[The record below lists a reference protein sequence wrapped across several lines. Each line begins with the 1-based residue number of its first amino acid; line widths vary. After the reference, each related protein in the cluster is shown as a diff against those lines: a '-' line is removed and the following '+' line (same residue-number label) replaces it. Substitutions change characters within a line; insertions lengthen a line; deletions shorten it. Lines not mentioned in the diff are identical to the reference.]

1 MRLGTK
7 WLSVLIPVTAVSFF
21 SCTSELKVGEG
32 DLDLTITVGGD
43 SLMIPVGSTKAMG
56 ISDFIDLDTVD
67 FIHAD
72 GQGNYYMEMTE
83 AFEEEVSVSD
93 FANSMTVEGIDRE
106 FDSQDFTVYAGS
118 SGSEEGRINVQFEEF
133 NEECAYRFSFEDAK
147 EDGLV
152 SISSVDFE
160 NTYLLPRVHLEA
172 DKSIPASMMLSLEV
186 IVPEKYV
193 FEDSPA
199 VNGTTVTFE
208 GAVTSSG
215 DVDFQ
220 PVTMESIELDLGKDE
235 PFEFEDVFVVSN
247 LSISVAQSEM
257 EEFDGAV
264 LTVSP
269 GVAFGGDD
277 GMLHP
282 SSFYGKVYIKLDEIV
297 EQILLDEIPEYLKG
311 EEVMLDFISPYATV
325 SLMTN
330 SGVPIIIE
338 ADIVPVFES
347 GDSQTDTIGLSLS
360 APVSDDEN
368 VTETANYWLASEN
381 PSELPSGYQ
390 WVEADVR
397 NLLSR
402 IPDRLDISVRPF
414 SDTCSV
420 EEHYIDCD
428 AVYDFSGEM
437 MFVLPFEFGD
447 DLYVPVRDTLA
458 NMPKELGTALSTAD
472 IMLNGTVISSFPV
485 SLQLSGDFLNGNY
498 EPLGIKIPEQTI
510 GAGGTDGEPVSSQL
524 SIKVPQSPRAEE
536 IAYLVFQFELL
547 NGTGA
552 SISESSTIQITDIS
566 AGIPGGLTLDLNQE

>member
-83 AFEEEVSVSD
+83 AFEDEVSVSD

-220 PVTMESIELDLGKDE
+220 PVTMESIELDLGEDE

-282 SSFYGKVYIKLDEIV
+282 SSFYGKVDIKLDEIV
-297 EQILLDEIPEYLKG
+297 EQILLDDIPQYLKG
-311 EEVMLDFISPYATV
+311 EDVYLDFTSPYATV
-325 SLMTN
+325 SLKTN
-330 SGVPIIIE
+330 SGVPIVME
-338 ADIVPVFES
+338 ADLAPVFNSGEGQSVSVTLES
-347 GDSQTDTIGLSLS
+347 
-360 APVSDDEN
+360 PVSYDEN
-368 VTETANYWLASEN
+368 TEETVNYWLASES
-381 PSELPSGYQ
+381 PADLPSDYQ
-390 WVEADVR
+390 WVSADIKG
-397 NLLSR
+397 LLSR
-402 IPDRLDISVRPF
+402 IPDRLDISVRPY
-414 SDTCSV
+414 SNVDS
-420 EEHYIDCD
+420 EEDHFIDCN
-428 AVYDFSGEM
+428 ASYNFSGEM
-437 MFVLPFEFGD
+437 GFVLPFSFGD
-447 DLYVPVRDTLA
+447 GLYVPVRDTLD
-458 NMPKELGTALSTAD
+458 NMPEEIGTALTNAD
-472 IMLNGTVISSFPV
+472 IMLNGTVHSSFPV
-485 SLQLSGDFLNGNY
+485 ALKLSGYFLNSSY
-498 EPLGIKIPEQTI
+498 QALDIEIPEQEI
-510 GAGGTDGEPVSSQL
+510 SAGGSDGTQTTSQL
-524 SIKVPQSPRAEE
+524 NITVPKSPKAEE
-536 IAYLVFQFELL
+536 IAYLVFQFEIQ
-547 NGTGA
+547 NGTGVQ
-552 SISESSTIQITDIS
+552 ISENSTVQITDIS

>member
-83 AFEEEVSVSD
+83 AFEDEVSVSD
-93 FANSMTVEGIDRE
+93 FANSMTVEGVDRE

-208 GAVTSSG
+208 GSVTSSG

-220 PVTMESIELDLGKDE
+220 PVTMESIELDLGEGE

-282 SSFYGKVYIKLDEIV
+282 SSFYGKVDIELDEIV
-297 EQILLDEIPEYLKG
+297 EQILLDDIPQYLKG
-311 EEVMLDFISPYATV
+311 EDVYLDFTSPYATV
-325 SLMTN
+325 SLKTN
-330 SGVPIIIE
+330 SGVPIVME
-338 ADIVPVFES
+338 ADLAPVFNSGEGQSVSVTLES
-347 GDSQTDTIGLSLS
+347 
-360 APVSDDEN
+360 PVSYDEN
-368 VTETANYWLASEN
+368 TEETVNYWLASES
-381 PSELPSGYQ
+381 PADLPSDYQ
-390 WVEADVR
+390 WVSADIKG
-397 NLLSR
+397 LLSR
-402 IPDRLDISVRPF
+402 IPDRLDISVRPY
-414 SDTCSV
+414 SNVDS
-420 EEHYIDCD
+420 EEDHFIDCN
-428 AVYDFSGEM
+428 ASYNFSGEM
-437 MFVLPFEFGD
+437 GFVLPFSFGD
-447 DLYVPVRDTLA
+447 GLYVPVRDTLD
-458 NMPKELGTALSTAD
+458 NMPEEIGTALTNAD
-472 IMLNGTVISSFPV
+472 IMLNGTVHSSFPV
-485 SLQLSGDFLNGNY
+485 ALKLSGYFLNSSY
-498 EPLGIKIPEQTI
+498 QALDIEIPEQEI
-510 GAGGTDGEPVSSQL
+510 SAGGSDGTQTTSQL
-524 SIKVPQSPRAEE
+524 NITVPKSPKAEE
-536 IAYLVFQFELL
+536 IAYLVFQFEIQ
-547 NGTGA
+547 NGTGVQ
-552 SISESSTIQITDIS
+552 ISENSTVQITDIS

>member
-1 MRLGTK
+1 MRLNELKLLPAT
-7 WLSVLIPVTAVSFF
+7 VSFAAAAVCIG
-21 SCTSELKVGEG
+21 CTSELKVGEG
-32 DLDLTITVGGD
+32 DLDMTITVGGD

-56 ISDFIDLDTVD
+56 IGDFIDLDTVD
-67 FIHAD
+67 FIEVD
-72 GQGNYYMEMTE
+72 GQGNYFLKMTDT
-83 AFEEEVSVSD
+83 FEEEVSVSD
-93 FANSMTVEGIDRE
+93 FAESMTVEGIDRS
-106 FDSQDFTVYAGS
+106 FDEREFTVYPGATGVS
-118 SGSEEGRINVQFEEF
+118 AEFDFAEEF
-133 NEECAYRFSFEDAK
+133 TYLFSFQDAK
-147 EDGLV
+147 EDGLL
-152 SISSVDFE
+152 SISRVNLKD
-160 NTYLLPRVHLEA
+160 TYLLPRVHLEA
-172 DKSIPASMMLSLEV
+172 DKIIPESMVLSLDV
-186 IVPEKYV
+186 IVPEKYK
-193 FEDSPA
+193 FEDVPA
-199 VNGTTVTFE
+199 VNGTTITFE
-208 GAVTSSG
+208 GKVSESG

-220 PVTMESIELDLGKDE
+220 PVMMEAIELNLGKED
-235 PFEFEDVFVVSN
+235 PFEFQDEFTVNN
-247 LSISVAQSEM
+247 LAISVDQAEM
-257 EEFDGAV
+257 TEFEGAV
-264 LTVSP
+264 LNVSS
-269 GVAFGGDD
+269 GVTFGGDD

-282 SSFYGKVYIKLDEIV
+282 SSFYGKVDIKLDEIV

-347 GDSQTDTIGLSLS
+347 GDSQTDPIGLSLS
-360 APVSDDEN
+360 APVSDEEN

-437 MFVLPFEFGD
+437 TFVLPFEFGD

-485 SLQLSGDFLNGNY
+485 SLRLSGYFLDGNY
-498 EPLGIKIPEQTI
+498 EPLDIEIPKQTI
-510 GAGGTDGEPVSSQL
+510 GAGGAAGEPVSSQL
-524 SIKVPQSPRAEE
+524 SINVPQSPRAGE

-547 NGTGA
+547 EGTGA
-552 SISESSTIQITDIS
+552 PISESSTIQITDIS
-566 AGIPGGLTLDLNQE
+566 AGIPGGLTLDLNE

>member
-1 MRLGTK
+1 MRLNELKLLPAT
-7 WLSVLIPVTAVSFF
+7 VSFAAAAVCIG
-21 SCTSELKVGEG
+21 CTSELKVGEG
-32 DLDLTITVGGD
+32 DLDMTITVGGD

-56 ISDFIDLDTVD
+56 IGDFIDLDTVD
-67 FIHAD
+67 FIEVD
-72 GQGNYYMEMTE
+72 GQGNYFLKMTDT
-83 AFEEEVSVSD
+83 FEEEVSVSD
-93 FANSMTVEGIDRE
+93 FAESMTVEGIDRS
-106 FDSQDFTVYAGS
+106 FDEREFTVYPGATGVS
-118 SGSEEGRINVQFEEF
+118 AEFDFAEEF
-133 NEECAYRFSFEDAK
+133 TYLFSFQDAK
-147 EDGLV
+147 EDGLL
-152 SISSVDFE
+152 SISRVNLKD
-160 NTYLLPRVHLEA
+160 TYLLPRVHLEA
-172 DKSIPASMMLSLEV
+172 DKIIPESMVLSLDV
-186 IVPEKYV
+186 IVPEKYK
-193 FEDSPA
+193 FEDVPA
-199 VNGTTVTFE
+199 VNGTTITFE
-208 GAVTSSG
+208 GKVSESG

-220 PVTMESIELDLGKDE
+220 PVMMEAIELNLGKED
-235 PFEFEDVFVVSN
+235 PFEFQDEFTVNN
-247 LSISVAQSEM
+247 LAISVDQAEM
-257 EEFDGAV
+257 TEFEGAV
-264 LTVSP
+264 LNVSS
-269 GVAFGGDD
+269 GVTFGGDD

-282 SSFYGKVYIKLDEIV
+282 SSFYGKVDIKLDEIV

-347 GDSQTDTIGLSLS
+347 GDSQTDPIGLSLS

-458 NMPKELGTALSTAD
+458 NMPKELGTTLSTAD

-485 SLQLSGDFLNGNY
+485 SLRLSGYFLDGNY
-498 EPLGIKIPEQTI
+498 EPLDIEIPKQTI
-510 GAGGTDGEPVSSQL
+510 GAGGAAGEPVSSQL
-524 SIKVPQSPRAEE
+524 SINVPQSPRAGE

-547 NGTGA
+547 EGTGA
-552 SISESSTIQITDIS
+552 PISESSTIQITDIS
-566 AGIPGGLTLDLNQE
+566 AGIPGGLTLDLNE

>member
-1 MRLGTK
+1 MKLLPAT
-7 WLSVLIPVTAVSFF
+7 VSFAAAAVCIG
-21 SCTSELKVGEG
+21 CTSELKVGEG
-32 DLDLTITVGGD
+32 DLDMTITVGGD
-43 SLMIPVGSTKAMG
+43 SLMIPIGSTKAMG
-56 ISDFIDLDTVD
+56 IGDFIDLDTVD
-67 FIHAD
+67 FIEVD
-72 GQGNYYMEMTE
+72 GQGNYFLKMTDT
-83 AFEEEVSVSD
+83 FEEEVSVSD
-93 FANSMTVEGIDRE
+93 FAESMTVEGIDRS
-106 FDSQDFTVYAGS
+106 FDEREFTVYPGATGVS
-118 SGSEEGRINVQFEEF
+118 AEFDFAEEF
-133 NEECAYRFSFEDAK
+133 TYLFSFQDAK
-147 EDGLV
+147 EDGLL
-152 SISSVDFE
+152 SISLVNLKD
-160 NTYLLPRVHLEA
+160 TYLLPRVHLEA
-172 DKSIPASMMLSLEV
+172 DKIIPESMVLSLDV
-186 IVPEKYV
+186 IVPEKYK
-193 FEDSPA
+193 FEDVPA
-199 VNGTTVTFE
+199 VNGTTITFE
-208 GAVTSSG
+208 GKVSESG

-220 PVTMESIELDLGKDE
+220 PVMMEAIELNLGKED
-235 PFEFEDVFVVSN
+235 PFEFQDEFTVNN
-247 LSISVAQSEM
+247 LAISVDQAEM
-257 EEFDGAV
+257 TEFEGAV
-264 LTVSP
+264 LNVSS
-269 GVAFGGDD
+269 GVTFGGDD

-282 SSFYGKVYIKLDEIV
+282 SSFYGKVDIKLDEIV

-347 GDSQTDTIGLSLS
+347 GDSQTDPIGLSLS

-485 SLQLSGDFLNGNY
+485 SLRLSGYFLDGNY
-498 EPLGIKIPEQTI
+498 EPLDIEIPKQTI
-510 GAGGTDGEPVSSQL
+510 GAGGAAGEPVSSQL
-524 SIKVPQSPRAEE
+524 SINVPQSPRAGE

-547 NGTGA
+547 EGTGA
-552 SISESSTIQITDIS
+552 PISESSTIQITDIS
-566 AGIPGGLTLDLNQE
+566 AGIPGGLTLDLNE

>member
-83 AFEEEVSVSD
+83 AFEDEVSVSD

-208 GAVTSSG
+208 GSVTSSG

-220 PVTMESIELDLGKDE
+220 PVTMESIELDLGEDE

-282 SSFYGKVYIKLDEIV
+282 SSFYGKVDIKLAEIV
-297 EQILLDEIPEYLKG
+297 EQILLDDIPQYLKD
-311 EEVMLDFISPYATV
+311 EDVYLDFTSPYATV
-325 SLMTN
+325 SLKTN
-330 SGVPIIIE
+330 SGVPIVME
-338 ADIVPVFES
+338 ADLAPVFNSGEGQSVSVTLES
-347 GDSQTDTIGLSLS
+347 
-360 APVSDDEN
+360 PVSYDEN
-368 VTETANYWLASEN
+368 TEETVNYWLASES
-381 PSELPSGYQ
+381 PADLPSDYQ
-390 WVEADVR
+390 WVSADIKG
-397 NLLSR
+397 LLSR
-402 IPDRLDISVRPF
+402 IPDRLDISVRPY
-414 SDTCSV
+414 SNVDS
-420 EEHYIDCD
+420 EEDHFIDCN
-428 AVYDFSGEM
+428 ASYNFSGEM
-437 MFVLPFEFGD
+437 GFVLPFSFGD
-447 DLYVPVRDTLA
+447 GLYVPVRDTLD
-458 NMPKELGTALSTAD
+458 NMPEEIGTALTNAD
-472 IMLNGTVISSFPV
+472 IMLNGTVHSSFPV
-485 SLQLSGDFLNGNY
+485 ALKLSGYFLNSSY
-498 EPLGIKIPEQTI
+498 QALDIEIPEQEI
-510 GAGGTDGEPVSSQL
+510 SAGGSDGTQTTSQL
-524 SIKVPQSPRAEE
+524 NITVPKSPKAEE
-536 IAYLVFQFELL
+536 IAYLVFQFEIQ
-547 NGTGA
+547 NGTGVQ
-552 SISESSTIQITDIS
+552 ISENSTVQITDIS

>member
-1 MRLGTK
+1 MKLLPAT
-7 WLSVLIPVTAVSFF
+7 VSFAAAAVCIG
-21 SCTSELKVGEG
+21 CTSELKVGEG
-32 DLDLTITVGGD
+32 DLDMTITVGGD

-56 ISDFIDLDTVD
+56 IGDFIDLDTVD
-67 FIHAD
+67 FIEVD
-72 GQGNYYMEMTE
+72 GQGNYFLKMTDT
-83 AFEEEVSVSD
+83 FEEEVSVSD
-93 FANSMTVEGIDRE
+93 FAESMTVEGIDRS
-106 FDSQDFTVYAGS
+106 FDEREFTVYPGATGVS
-118 SGSEEGRINVQFEEF
+118 AEFDFAEEF
-133 NEECAYRFSFEDAK
+133 TYLFSFQDAK
-147 EDGLV
+147 EDGLL
-152 SISSVDFE
+152 SISRVNLKD
-160 NTYLLPRVHLEA
+160 TYLLPRVHLEA
-172 DKSIPASMMLSLEV
+172 DKIIPESMVLSLDV
-186 IVPEKYV
+186 IVPEKYK
-193 FEDSPA
+193 FEDVPA
-199 VNGTTVTFE
+199 VNGTTITFE
-208 GAVTSSG
+208 GKVSESG

-220 PVTMESIELDLGKDE
+220 PVMMEAIELNLGKED
-235 PFEFEDVFVVSN
+235 PFEFQDEFTVNN
-247 LSISVAQSEM
+247 LAISVDQAEM
-257 EEFDGAV
+257 TEFEGAV
-264 LTVSP
+264 LNVSS
-269 GVAFGGDD
+269 GVTFGGDE

-282 SSFYGKVYIKLDEIV
+282 SSFYGKVDIKLDEIV

-347 GDSQTDTIGLSLS
+347 GDSQTDPIGLSLS

-485 SLQLSGDFLNGNY
+485 SLRLSGYFLDGNY
-498 EPLGIKIPEQTI
+498 EPLDIEIPKQTI
-510 GAGGTDGEPVSSQL
+510 GAGGAAGEPVSSQL
-524 SIKVPQSPRAEE
+524 SINVPQSPRAGE

-547 NGTGA
+547 EGTGA
-552 SISESSTIQITDIS
+552 PISESSTIQITDIS
-566 AGIPGGLTLDLNQE
+566 AGIPGGLTLDLNE

>member
-43 SLMIPVGSTKAMG
+43 SLVIPVGSTKAMG

-83 AFEEEVSVSD
+83 AFEDEVSVSD

-282 SSFYGKVYIKLDEIV
+282 SSFYGKVDITLDEIV
-297 EQILLDEIPEYLKG
+297 EQILLDDIPQYLKG
-311 EEVMLDFISPYATV
+311 EDVYLDFTSPYATV
-325 SLMTN
+325 SLKTN
-330 SGVPIIIE
+330 SGVPIVME
-338 ADIVPVFES
+338 ADLAPVFNSGEGQSVSVTLES
-347 GDSQTDTIGLSLS
+347 
-360 APVSDDEN
+360 PVSYDEN
-368 VTETANYWLASEN
+368 TEETVNYWLASES
-381 PSELPSGYQ
+381 PADLPSDYQ
-390 WVEADVR
+390 WVSADIKG
-397 NLLSR
+397 LLSR
-402 IPDRLDISVRPF
+402 IPDRLDISVRPY
-414 SDTCSV
+414 SNVDS
-420 EEHYIDCD
+420 EEDHFIDCN
-428 AVYDFSGEM
+428 AGYNFSGEM
-437 MFVLPFEFGD
+437 GFVLPFSFGD
-447 DLYVPVRDTLA
+447 GLYVPVRDTLD
-458 NMPKELGTALSTAD
+458 NMPEEIGTALTNAD
-472 IMLNGTVISSFPV
+472 IMLNGTVHSSFPV
-485 SLQLSGDFLNGNY
+485 ALKLSGYFLNSSY
-498 EPLGIKIPEQTI
+498 QALDIEIPEQEI
-510 GAGGTDGEPVSSQL
+510 SAGGSDGTQTTSQL
-524 SIKVPQSPRAEE
+524 NITVPKSPKAEE
-536 IAYLVFQFELL
+536 IAYLVFQFEIQ
-547 NGTGA
+547 NGTGVQ
-552 SISESSTIQITDIS
+552 ISENSTVQITDIS

>member
-1 MRLGTK
+1 MGLELK
-7 WLSVLIPVTAVSFF
+7 LKAVLVSVAAAACV

-32 DLDLTITVGGD
+32 NMDLTITVGGD
-43 SLMIPVGSTKAMG
+43 SLMLPLGSTESMG
-56 ISDFIDLDTVD
+56 ISDFLDLDSVD
-67 FIHAD
+67 FLYVD
-72 GQGNYYMEMTE
+72 EYGNYYLEMTDT
-83 AFEEEVSVSD
+83 FEEEVAVSD
-93 FANSMTVEGIDRE
+93 FAESMTVEGIDRN
-106 FDSQDFTVYAGS
+106 FDDRDFTVYSDATGI
-118 SGSEEGRINVQFEEF
+118 GADFDFEEEF
-133 NEECAYRFSFEDAK
+133 TYLFSFQDAK
-147 EDGLV
+147 DSGLV
-152 SISSVDFE
+152 SISYVNLE

-172 DKSIPASMMLSLEV
+172 DKSIPESMVVSLEV

-193 FEDSPA
+193 FEDVPA

-208 GAVTSSG
+208 GNVSSSG
-215 DVDFQ
+215 DVNFQ
-220 PVTMESIELDLGKDE
+220 PVMMESIELNLGEND
-235 PFEFEDVFVVSN
+235 PFEFEDVFTVNN
-247 LSISVAQSEM
+247 LSISVDQEEM
-257 EEFDGAV
+257 TEFEGAV
-264 LTVSP
+264 LSVSSGVTV
-269 GVAFGGDD
+269 GGDD

-282 SSFYGKVYIKLDEIV
+282 SSFYGKVDIRLDEIE

-311 EEVMLDFISPYATV
+311 EEVKLDFISPYATV

-330 SGVPIIIE
+330 SGVPIIID

-347 GDSQTDTIGLSLS
+347 GDSQTKPIGLSLS
-360 APVSDDEN
+360 APVSDDET
-368 VTETANYWLASEN
+368 VTETANYWLASET

-390 WVEADVR
+390 WMEADVR

-402 IPDRLDISVRPF
+402 IPDRLDISVRPY
-414 SDTCSV
+414 SDLNND
-420 EEHYIDCD
+420 EDHYIDCN

-437 MFVLPFEFGD
+437 SFVLPFEFGD
-447 DLYVPVRDTLA
+447 SLYVPVRDTLA
-458 NMPKELGTALSTAD
+458 DMPEELGTALTAAD
-472 IMLNGTVISSFPV
+472 IMLNGTVVSSFPV

-498 EPLGIKIPEQTI
+498 EPLGIKIPKQTI

>member
-83 AFEEEVSVSD
+83 AFEDEVSVSD

-208 GAVTSSG
+208 GSVTSSG

-220 PVTMESIELDLGKDE
+220 PVTMESIELDLGEGE

-282 SSFYGKVYIKLDEIV
+282 SSFYGKVEIKLDEIV
-297 EQILLDEIPEYLKG
+297 EQILLDDIPQYLKG
-311 EEVMLDFISPYATV
+311 EDVYLDFTSPYATV
-325 SLMTN
+325 SLKTN
-330 SGVPIIIE
+330 SGVPIVME
-338 ADIVPVFES
+338 ADLAPVFNSGEGQSVSVTLES
-347 GDSQTDTIGLSLS
+347 
-360 APVSDDEN
+360 PVSYDEN
-368 VTETANYWLASEN
+368 TEETVNYWLASES
-381 PSELPSGYQ
+381 PADLPSDYQ
-390 WVEADVR
+390 WVSADIKG
-397 NLLSR
+397 LLSR
-402 IPDRLDISVRPF
+402 IPDRLDISVRPY
-414 SDTCSV
+414 SNVDS
-420 EEHYIDCD
+420 EEDHFIDCN
-428 AVYDFSGEM
+428 ASYNFSGEM
-437 MFVLPFEFGD
+437 GFVLPFSFGD
-447 DLYVPVRDTLA
+447 GLYVPVRDTLD
-458 NMPKELGTALSTAD
+458 NMPEEIGTALTNAD
-472 IMLNGTVISSFPV
+472 IMLNGTVHSSFPV
-485 SLQLSGDFLNGNY
+485 ALKLSGYFLNSSNQALDI
-498 EPLGIKIPEQTI
+498 EIPEQEI
-510 GAGGTDGEPVSSQL
+510 SAGGSDGTQTTSQL
-524 SIKVPQSPRAEE
+524 NITVPKSPKAEE
-536 IAYLVFQFELL
+536 IAYLVFQFEIQ
-547 NGTGA
+547 NGTGVQ
-552 SISESSTIQITDIS
+552 ISENSTVQITDIS

>member
-1 MRLGTK
+1 MGLELK
-7 WLSVLIPVTAVSFF
+7 LKAVLVSVAAAACV

-32 DLDLTITVGGD
+32 NMDLTITVGGD
-43 SLMIPVGSTKAMG
+43 SLMLPLGSTESMG
-56 ISDFIDLDTVD
+56 ISDFLDLDSVVFLYVD
-67 FIHAD
+67 EY
-72 GQGNYYMEMTE
+72 GNYYLEMTDT
-83 AFEEEVSVSD
+83 FEEEVAVSD
-93 FANSMTVEGIDRE
+93 FAESMTVEGIDRN
-106 FDSQDFTVYAGS
+106 FDDRDFTVYSDATGI
-118 SGSEEGRINVQFEEF
+118 GADFDFEEEF
-133 NEECAYRFSFEDAK
+133 TYLFSFQDAN
-147 EDGLV
+147 DSGLV
-152 SISSVDFE
+152 SISYVNLE

-172 DKSIPASMMLSLEV
+172 DKTIPESMVVSLEV

-193 FEDSPA
+193 FEDVPA

-208 GAVTSSG
+208 GNVSSSG
-215 DVDFQ
+215 DVNFQ
-220 PVTMESIELDLGKDE
+220 PVMMESIELNLGEND
-235 PFEFEDVFVVSN
+235 PFEFEDVFTVNN
-247 LSISVAQSEM
+247 LSISVDQAEM
-257 EEFDGAV
+257 TEFEGAV
-264 LTVSP
+264 LSVSS
-269 GVAFGGDD
+269 GVTFGGDD

-282 SSFYGKVYIKLDEIV
+282 SSFYGKVDIRLDEIK

-311 EEVMLDFISPYATV
+311 EEVKLDFISPYATV

-330 SGVPIIIE
+330 SGVPIIID

-347 GDSQTDTIGLSLS
+347 GDSQTKPIGLSLS
-360 APVSDDEN
+360 APVSDDET
-368 VTETANYWLASEN
+368 VTETANYWLASET

-390 WVEADVR
+390 WMEADVR

-402 IPDRLDISVRPF
+402 IPDRLDISVRPY
-414 SDTCSV
+414 SDLNND
-420 EEHYIDCD
+420 EDHYIDCN

-437 MFVLPFEFGD
+437 SFVLPFEFGD
-447 DLYVPVRDTLA
+447 SLYVPVRDTLA
-458 NMPKELGTALSTAD
+458 DMPEELGTALTAAD
-472 IMLNGTVISSFPV
+472 IMLNGTVVSSFPV

-498 EPLGIKIPEQTI
+498 EPLGIKIPKQTI

>member
-83 AFEEEVSVSD
+83 AFEDEVSVSD

-220 PVTMESIELDLGKDE
+220 PVTMESIELDLGEDE

-282 SSFYGKVYIKLDEIV
+282 SSFYGKVEIKLDEIV
-297 EQILLDEIPEYLKG
+297 EQILLDDIPQYLKG
-311 EEVMLDFISPYATV
+311 EDVYLDFTSPYATV
-325 SLMTN
+325 SLKTN
-330 SGVPIIIE
+330 SGVPIVME
-338 ADIVPVFES
+338 ADLAPVFNSGECQSVSVTLES
-347 GDSQTDTIGLSLS
+347 
-360 APVSDDEN
+360 PVSYDEN
-368 VTETANYWLASEN
+368 TEETVNYWLASES
-381 PSELPSGYQ
+381 PADLPSDYQ
-390 WVEADVR
+390 WVSADIKG
-397 NLLSR
+397 LLSR
-402 IPDRLDISVRPF
+402 IPDRLDISVRPY
-414 SDTCSV
+414 SNVDS
-420 EEHYIDCD
+420 EEDHFIDCN
-428 AVYDFSGEM
+428 ASYNFSGEM
-437 MFVLPFEFGD
+437 GFVLPFSFGD
-447 DLYVPVRDTLA
+447 GLYVPVRDTLD
-458 NMPKELGTALSTAD
+458 NMPEEIGTALTNAD
-472 IMLNGTVISSFPV
+472 IMLNGTVHSSFPV
-485 SLQLSGDFLNGNY
+485 ALKLSGYFLNSSY
-498 EPLGIKIPEQTI
+498 QALDIEIPEQEI
-510 GAGGTDGEPVSSQL
+510 SAGGSDGTQTTSQL
-524 SIKVPQSPRAEE
+524 NITVPKSPKAEE
-536 IAYLVFQFELL
+536 IAYLVFQFEIQ
-547 NGTGA
+547 NGT
-552 SISESSTIQITDIS
+552 SVQISENSTVQITDIS

>member
-1 MRLGTK
+1 MGLELK
-7 WLSVLIPVTAVSFF
+7 LKAVLVSVAAAACV

-32 DLDLTITVGGD
+32 NMDLTITVGGD
-43 SLMIPVGSTKAMG
+43 SLMLPLGSTESMG
-56 ISDFIDLDTVD
+56 ISDFLDLDSVD
-67 FIHAD
+67 FLYVD
-72 GQGNYYMEMTE
+72 EYGNYYLEMTDT
-83 AFEEEVSVSD
+83 FEEEVAVSD
-93 FANSMTVEGIDRE
+93 FAESMTVEGIDRN
-106 FDSQDFTVYAGS
+106 FDDRDFTVYSDATGI
-118 SGSEEGRINVQFEEF
+118 GADFDFEEEF
-133 NEECAYRFSFEDAK
+133 TYLFSFQDAK
-147 EDGLV
+147 DSGLV
-152 SISSVDFE
+152 SISYVNLE

-172 DKSIPASMMLSLEV
+172 DKTIPESMVVSLEV

-193 FEDSPA
+193 FEDVPA

-208 GAVTSSG
+208 GNVSSSG
-215 DVDFQ
+215 DVNFQ
-220 PVTMESIELDLGKDE
+220 PVMMESIELNLGEND
-235 PFEFEDVFVVSN
+235 PFEFEDVFTVNN
-247 LSISVAQSEM
+247 LSISVDQAEM
-257 EEFDGAV
+257 TEFEGAV
-264 LTVSP
+264 LSVSS
-269 GVAFGGDD
+269 GVTFGGDD

-282 SSFYGKVYIKLDEIV
+282 SSFYGKVDIRLDEIE

-311 EEVMLDFISPYATV
+311 EEVKLDFISPYATV

-330 SGVPIIIE
+330 SGVPIIID

-347 GDSQTDTIGLSLS
+347 GDSQTKPIGLSLS
-360 APVSDDEN
+360 APVSDDET
-368 VTETANYWLASEN
+368 VTETANYWLASET

-390 WVEADVR
+390 WMEADVR

-402 IPDRLDISVRPF
+402 IPDRLDISVRPY
-414 SDTCSV
+414 SDLNND
-420 EEHYIDCD
+420 EDHYIDCN

-437 MFVLPFEFGD
+437 SFVLPFEFGD
-447 DLYVPVRDTLA
+447 SLYVPVRDTLA
-458 NMPKELGTALSTAD
+458 DMPEELGTALTAAD
-472 IMLNGTVISSFPV
+472 IMLNGTVVSSFPV

-498 EPLGIKIPEQTI
+498 EPLGIKIPKQTI

>member
-43 SLMIPVGSTKAMG
+43 SLVIPVGSTKAMG

-83 AFEEEVSVSD
+83 AFEDEVSVSD

-133 NEECAYRFSFEDAK
+133 NEECAYRFSIEDAK

-220 PVTMESIELDLGKDE
+220 PVTMESIELDLGEGE

-277 GMLHP
+277 GMMHP
-282 SSFYGKVYIKLDEIV
+282 SSFYGKVDIKLDEIV
-297 EQILLDEIPEYLKG
+297 EQILLDDIPQYLKG
-311 EEVMLDFISPYATV
+311 EDVYLDFTSPYATV
-325 SLMTN
+325 SLKTN
-330 SGVPIIIE
+330 SGVPIVME
-338 ADIVPVFES
+338 ADLAPVFNSGEGQSVSVTLES
-347 GDSQTDTIGLSLS
+347 
-360 APVSDDEN
+360 PVSYDEN
-368 VTETANYWLASEN
+368 TEETVNYWLASES
-381 PSELPSGYQ
+381 PADLPSDYQ
-390 WVEADVR
+390 WVSADIKG
-397 NLLSR
+397 LLSR
-402 IPDRLDISVRPF
+402 IPDRLDISVRPY
-414 SDTCSV
+414 SNVDS
-420 EEHYIDCD
+420 EEDHFIDCN
-428 AVYDFSGEM
+428 ASYNFSGEM
-437 MFVLPFEFGD
+437 GFVLPFSFGD
-447 DLYVPVRDTLA
+447 GLYVPVRDTLD
-458 NMPKELGTALSTAD
+458 NMPEEIGTALTNAD
-472 IMLNGTVISSFPV
+472 IMLNGTVHSSFPV
-485 SLQLSGDFLNGNY
+485 ALKLSGYFLNSSY
-498 EPLGIKIPEQTI
+498 QALDIEIPEQEI
-510 GAGGTDGEPVSSQL
+510 SAGGSDGTQTTSQL
-524 SIKVPQSPRAEE
+524 NITVPKSPKAEE
-536 IAYLVFQFELL
+536 IAYLVFQFEIQS
-547 NGTGA
+547 GTGVQ
-552 SISESSTIQITDIS
+552 ISENSTVQITDIS

>member
-83 AFEEEVSVSD
+83 AFEDEVSVSD

-118 SGSEEGRINVQFEEF
+118 SGSEEDRINVQFEEF

-220 PVTMESIELDLGKDE
+220 PVTMESIELDLGEGE

-282 SSFYGKVYIKLDEIV
+282 SSFYGKVDIKLDEIV
-297 EQILLDEIPEYLKG
+297 EQILLDDIPQYLKG
-311 EEVMLDFISPYATV
+311 EDVYLDFTSPYATV
-325 SLMTN
+325 SLKTN
-330 SGVPIIIE
+330 SGVPIVME
-338 ADIVPVFES
+338 ADLAPVFNSGEGQSVSVTLES
-347 GDSQTDTIGLSLS
+347 
-360 APVSDDEN
+360 PVSYDEN
-368 VTETANYWLASEN
+368 TEETVNYWLASES
-381 PSELPSGYQ
+381 PADLPSDYQ
-390 WVEADVR
+390 WVSADIKG
-397 NLLSR
+397 LLSR
-402 IPDRLDISVRPF
+402 IPDRLDISVRPY
-414 SDTCSV
+414 SNVDS
-420 EEHYIDCD
+420 EEDHFIDCN
-428 AVYDFSGEM
+428 ASYNFSGEM
-437 MFVLPFEFGD
+437 GFVLPFSFGD
-447 DLYVPVRDTLA
+447 GLYVPVRDTLD
-458 NMPKELGTALSTAD
+458 NMPEEIGTALTNAD
-472 IMLNGTVISSFPV
+472 IMLNGTVHSSFPV
-485 SLQLSGDFLNGNY
+485 ALKLSGYFLNSSY
-498 EPLGIKIPEQTI
+498 QALDIEIPEQEI
-510 GAGGTDGEPVSSQL
+510 SAGGSDGTQTTSQL
-524 SIKVPQSPRAEE
+524 NITVRKSPKAEE
-536 IAYLVFQFELL
+536 IAYLVFQFEIQ
-547 NGTGA
+547 NGTGVQ
-552 SISESSTIQITDIS
+552 ISENSTVQIADIS

>member
-43 SLMIPVGSTKAMG
+43 SLVIPVGSTKAMG

-83 AFEEEVSVSD
+83 AFEDEVSVSD

-220 PVTMESIELDLGKDE
+220 PVTMESIELDLGEDE

-282 SSFYGKVYIKLDEIV
+282 SSFYGKVDIKLDEIV
-297 EQILLDEIPEYLKG
+297 EQILLDDIPQYLKG
-311 EEVMLDFISPYATV
+311 EDVYLDFTSPYATV
-325 SLMTN
+325 SLKTN
-330 SGVPIIIE
+330 SGVPIVME
-338 ADIVPVFES
+338 ADLAPVFNSGEGQSVSVTLES
-347 GDSQTDTIGLSLS
+347 
-360 APVSDDEN
+360 PVSYDEN
-368 VTETANYWLASEN
+368 TEETVNYWLASES
-381 PSELPSGYQ
+381 PADLPSDYQ
-390 WVEADVR
+390 WVSADIKG
-397 NLLSR
+397 LLSR
-402 IPDRLDISVRPF
+402 IPDRLDISVRPY
-414 SDTCSV
+414 SNVDS
-420 EEHYIDCD
+420 EEDHFIDCN
-428 AVYDFSGEM
+428 ASYNFSGEM
-437 MFVLPFEFGD
+437 GFVLPFSFGD
-447 DLYVPVRDTLA
+447 GLYVPVRDTLD
-458 NMPKELGTALSTAD
+458 NMPEEIGTALTNAD
-472 IMLNGTVISSFPV
+472 IMLIGTVHSSFPV
-485 SLQLSGDFLNGNY
+485 ALKLSGYFLNSSY
-498 EPLGIKIPEQTI
+498 QALDIEIPEQEI
-510 GAGGTDGEPVSSQL
+510 SAGGSDGTQTTSQL
-524 SIKVPQSPRAEE
+524 NITVPKSPKAEE
-536 IAYLVFQFELL
+536 IAYLVFQFEIQ
-547 NGTGA
+547 NGTGVQ
-552 SISESSTIQITDIS
+552 ISENSTVQITDIS

>member
-83 AFEEEVSVSD
+83 AFEDEVSVSD

-220 PVTMESIELDLGKDE
+220 PVTMESIELDLGEGE

-282 SSFYGKVYIKLDEIV
+282 SSFYGKVDIMLDEIV
-297 EQILLDEIPEYLKG
+297 EQILLDDIPQYLKG
-311 EEVMLDFISPYATV
+311 EDVYLDFTSPYATV
-325 SLMTN
+325 SLKTN
-330 SGVPIIIE
+330 SGVPIVME
-338 ADIVPVFES
+338 ADLAPVFNSGEGQSVSVTLES
-347 GDSQTDTIGLSLS
+347 
-360 APVSDDEN
+360 PVSYDEN
-368 VTETANYWLASEN
+368 TEETVNYWLASES
-381 PSELPSGYQ
+381 PADLPSDYQ
-390 WVEADVR
+390 WVSADIKG
-397 NLLSR
+397 LLSR
-402 IPDRLDISVRPF
+402 IPDRLDISVRPY
-414 SDTCSV
+414 SNVDS
-420 EEHYIDCD
+420 EEDHFIDCN
-428 AVYDFSGEM
+428 ASYNFSGEM
-437 MFVLPFEFGD
+437 GFVLPFSFGD
-447 DLYVPVRDTLA
+447 GLYVPVRDTLD
-458 NMPKELGTALSTAD
+458 NMPEEIGTALTNAD
-472 IMLNGTVISSFPV
+472 IMLNGTVHSSFPV
-485 SLQLSGDFLNGNY
+485 ALKLSGYFLNSSY
-498 EPLGIKIPEQTI
+498 QALDIEIPEQEI
-510 GAGGTDGEPVSSQL
+510 SAGGSDGTQTTSQL
-524 SIKVPQSPRAEE
+524 NITVPKSPKAEE
-536 IAYLVFQFELL
+536 IAYLVFQFEIQ
-547 NGTGA
+547 NGTGVQ
-552 SISESSTIQITDIS
+552 ISENSTVQITDIS

>member
-43 SLMIPVGSTKAMG
+43 SLVIPVGSTKAMG

-83 AFEEEVSVSD
+83 AFEDEVSVSD

-220 PVTMESIELDLGKDE
+220 PVTMESIELDLGEGE

-297 EQILLDEIPEYLKG
+297 EQILLDDIPQYLKG
-311 EEVMLDFISPYATV
+311 EDVYLDFTSPYATV
-325 SLMTN
+325 SLKTN
-330 SGVPIIIE
+330 SGVPIVME
-338 ADIVPVFES
+338 ADLAPVFNSGEGQSVSVTLES
-347 GDSQTDTIGLSLS
+347 
-360 APVSDDEN
+360 PVSYDEN
-368 VTETANYWLASEN
+368 TEETVNYWLASES
-381 PSELPSGYQ
+381 PADLPSDYQ
-390 WVEADVR
+390 WVSADIKG
-397 NLLSR
+397 LLSR
-402 IPDRLDISVRPF
+402 IPDRLDISVRPY
-414 SDTCSV
+414 SNVDS
-420 EEHYIDCD
+420 EEDHFIDCN
-428 AVYDFSGEM
+428 ASYNFSGEM
-437 MFVLPFEFGD
+437 GFVLPFSFGEG
-447 DLYVPVRDTLA
+447 LYVPVRDTLD
-458 NMPKELGTALSTAD
+458 NMPEEIGTALTNAD
-472 IMLNGTVISSFPV
+472 IMLNGTVHSSFPV
-485 SLQLSGDFLNGNY
+485 ALKLSGYFLNSSY
-498 EPLGIKIPEQTI
+498 QALDIEIPEQEI
-510 GAGGTDGEPVSSQL
+510 SAGGSDGTQTTSQL
-524 SIKVPQSPRAEE
+524 NITVPKSPKAEE
-536 IAYLVFQFELL
+536 IAYLVFQFEIQ
-547 NGTGA
+547 NGTGVQ
-552 SISESSTIQITDIS
+552 ISENSTVQITDIS

>member
-1 MRLGTK
+1 MRLNELKLLPAT
-7 WLSVLIPVTAVSFF
+7 VSFAAAAVCIG
-21 SCTSELKVGEG
+21 CTSELKVGEG
-32 DLDLTITVGGD
+32 DLDMTITVGGD

-56 ISDFIDLDTVD
+56 IGDFIDLDTVD
-67 FIHAD
+67 FIEVD
-72 GQGNYYMEMTE
+72 GQGNYFLKMTDT
-83 AFEEEVSVSD
+83 FEEEVSVSD
-93 FANSMTVEGIDRE
+93 FAESMTVEGIDRS
-106 FDSQDFTVYAGS
+106 FDEREFTVYPGATGVS
-118 SGSEEGRINVQFEEF
+118 AEFDFAEEF
-133 NEECAYRFSFEDAK
+133 TYLFSFQDAK
-147 EDGLV
+147 EDGLL
-152 SISSVDFE
+152 SISRVNLKD
-160 NTYLLPRVHLEA
+160 TYLLPRVHLEA
-172 DKSIPASMMLSLEV
+172 DKIIPESTVLSLDV
-186 IVPEKYV
+186 IVPEKYK
-193 FEDSPA
+193 FEDVPA
-199 VNGTTVTFE
+199 VNGTTITFE
-208 GAVTSSG
+208 GKVSESG

-220 PVTMESIELDLGKDE
+220 PVMMEAIELNLGKED
-235 PFEFEDVFVVSN
+235 PFEFQDEFTVNN
-247 LSISVAQSEM
+247 LAISVDQAEM
-257 EEFDGAV
+257 TEFEGAV
-264 LTVSP
+264 LNVSS
-269 GVAFGGDD
+269 GVTFGGDD

-282 SSFYGKVYIKLDEIV
+282 SSFYGKVDIKLDEIV

-347 GDSQTDTIGLSLS
+347 GDSQTDPIGLSLS

-437 MFVLPFEFGD
+437 TFVLPFEFGD

-485 SLQLSGDFLNGNY
+485 SLRLSGYFLDGNY
-498 EPLGIKIPEQTI
+498 EPLDIEIPKQTI
-510 GAGGTDGEPVSSQL
+510 GAGGAAGEPVSSQL
-524 SIKVPQSPRAEE
+524 SINVPQSPRAGE

-547 NGTGA
+547 EGTGA
-552 SISESSTIQITDIS
+552 PISESSTIQITDIS
-566 AGIPGGLTLDLNQE
+566 AGIPGGLTLDLNE

>member
-1 MRLGTK
+1 MRLNELKLLPAT
-7 WLSVLIPVTAVSFF
+7 VSFAAAAVCIG
-21 SCTSELKVGEG
+21 CTSELKVGEG
-32 DLDLTITVGGD
+32 DLDMTITVGGD

-56 ISDFIDLDTVD
+56 IGDFIDLDTVD
-67 FIHAD
+67 FIEVD
-72 GQGNYYMEMTE
+72 GQGNYFLKMTDT
-83 AFEEEVSVSD
+83 FEEEVSVSD
-93 FANSMTVEGIDRE
+93 FAESMTVEGIDRS
-106 FDSQDFTVYAGS
+106 FDEREFTVYPGATGVS
-118 SGSEEGRINVQFEEF
+118 AEFDFAEEF
-133 NEECAYRFSFEDAK
+133 TYLFSFQDAK
-147 EDGLV
+147 EDGLL
-152 SISSVDFE
+152 SISRVNLKD
-160 NTYLLPRVHLEA
+160 TYLLPRVHLEA
-172 DKSIPASMMLSLEV
+172 DKIIPESMVLSLDV
-186 IVPEKYV
+186 IVPEKYK
-193 FEDSPA
+193 FEDVPA
-199 VNGTTVTFE
+199 VNGTTITFE
-208 GAVTSSG
+208 GKVSESG

-220 PVTMESIELDLGKDE
+220 PVMMEAIELNLGKED
-235 PFEFEDVFVVSN
+235 PFEFHDEFTVNN
-247 LSISVAQSEM
+247 LAISVDQAEM
-257 EEFDGAV
+257 TEFEGAV
-264 LTVSP
+264 LNVSS
-269 GVAFGGDD
+269 GVTFGGDD

-282 SSFYGKVYIKLDEIV
+282 SSFYGKVDIKLDEIV

-347 GDSQTDTIGLSLS
+347 GDSQTDPIGLSLS

-485 SLQLSGDFLNGNY
+485 SLRLSGYFLDGNY
-498 EPLGIKIPEQTI
+498 EPLDIEIPKQTI
-510 GAGGTDGEPVSSQL
+510 GAGGAAGEPVSSQL
-524 SIKVPQSPRAEE
+524 SINVPQSPKAEE

-547 NGTGA
+547 EGTGA
-552 SISESSTIQITDIS
+552 PISESSTIQITDIS
-566 AGIPGGLTLDLNQE
+566 AGIPGGLTLDLNE

>member
-1 MRLGTK
+1 MRLNELK
-7 WLSVLIPVTAVSFF
+7 LLPAMVSFAAAAVCIG
-21 SCTSELKVGEG
+21 CTSELKVGEG
-32 DLDLTITVGGD
+32 DLDMTITVGGD

-56 ISDFIDLDTVD
+56 IGDFIDLDTVD
-67 FIHAD
+67 FIEVD
-72 GQGNYYMEMTE
+72 GQGNYFLKMTDT
-83 AFEEEVSVSD
+83 FEEEVSVSD
-93 FANSMTVEGIDRE
+93 FAESMTVEGIDRS
-106 FDSQDFTVYAGS
+106 FDEREFTVYPGATGVS
-118 SGSEEGRINVQFEEF
+118 AEFDFAEEF
-133 NEECAYRFSFEDAK
+133 TYLFSFQNAK
-147 EDGLV
+147 EDGLL
-152 SISSVDFE
+152 SISRVNLKD
-160 NTYLLPRVHLEA
+160 TYLLPRVHLEA
-172 DKSIPASMMLSLEV
+172 DKIIPESTVLSLDV
-186 IVPEKYV
+186 IVPEKYK
-193 FEDSPA
+193 FEDVPA
-199 VNGTTVTFE
+199 VNGTTITFE
-208 GAVTSSG
+208 GKVSESG

-220 PVTMESIELDLGKDE
+220 PVMMEAIELNLGKED
-235 PFEFEDVFVVSN
+235 PFEFQDEFTVNN
-247 LSISVAQSEM
+247 LAISVDQAEM
-257 EEFDGAV
+257 TEFEGAV
-264 LTVSP
+264 LNVSS
-269 GVAFGGDD
+269 GVTFGGDD

-282 SSFYGKVYIKLDEIV
+282 SSFYGKVDIKLDEIV

-347 GDSQTDTIGLSLS
+347 GDSQTDPIGLSLS

-437 MFVLPFEFGD
+437 TFVLPFEFGD

-485 SLQLSGDFLNGNY
+485 SLRLSGYFLDGNY
-498 EPLGIKIPEQTI
+498 EPLDIEIPKQTI
-510 GAGGTDGEPVSSQL
+510 GAGGAAGEPVSSQL
-524 SIKVPQSPRAEE
+524 SINVPQSPRAGE

-547 NGTGA
+547 EGTGA
-552 SISESSTIQITDIS
+552 PISESSTIQITDIS
-566 AGIPGGLTLDLNQE
+566 AGIPGGLTLDLNE

>member
-1 MRLGTK
+1 MKL
-7 WLSVLIPVTAVSFF
+7 LPAMVSFAAAAVCIG
-21 SCTSELKVGEG
+21 CTSELKVGEG
-32 DLDLTITVGGD
+32 DLDMTITVGGD

-56 ISDFIDLDTVD
+56 IGDFIDLDTVD
-67 FIHAD
+67 FIEVD
-72 GQGNYYMEMTE
+72 GQGNYFLKMTDT
-83 AFEEEVSVSD
+83 FEEEVSVSD
-93 FANSMTVEGIDRE
+93 FAESMTVEGIDRS
-106 FDSQDFTVYAGS
+106 FDEREFTVYPGATGVS
-118 SGSEEGRINVQFEEF
+118 AEFDFAEEF
-133 NEECAYRFSFEDAK
+133 TYLFSFQDAK
-147 EDGLV
+147 EDGLL
-152 SISSVDFE
+152 SISRVNLKD
-160 NTYLLPRVHLEA
+160 TYLLPRVHLEA
-172 DKSIPASMMLSLEV
+172 DKIIPESMVLSLDV
-186 IVPEKYV
+186 IVPEKYK
-193 FEDSPA
+193 FEDVPA
-199 VNGTTVTFE
+199 VNGTTITFE
-208 GAVTSSG
+208 GKVSESG

-220 PVTMESIELDLGKDE
+220 PVMMEAIELNLGKED
-235 PFEFEDVFVVSN
+235 PFEFQDEFTVNN
-247 LSISVAQSEM
+247 LAISVDQAEM
-257 EEFDGAV
+257 TEFEGAV
-264 LTVSP
+264 LNVSS
-269 GVAFGGDD
+269 GVTFGGDD

-282 SSFYGKVYIKLDEIV
+282 SSFYGKVDIKLDEIV

-347 GDSQTDTIGLSLS
+347 GDSQTDSIGLSLS

-485 SLQLSGDFLNGNY
+485 SLRLSGYFLDGNY
-498 EPLGIKIPEQTI
+498 EPLDIEIPKQTI
-510 GAGGTDGEPVSSQL
+510 GAGGAAGEPVSSQL
-524 SIKVPQSPRAEE
+524 SINVPQSPRAGE

-547 NGTGA
+547 EGTGA
-552 SISESSTIQITDIS
+552 PISESSTIQITDIS
-566 AGIPGGLTLDLNQE
+566 AGIPGGLTLDLNE

>member
-43 SLMIPVGSTKAMG
+43 SLVIPVGSTKAMG

-83 AFEEEVSVSD
+83 AFEDEVSVSD

-133 NEECAYRFSFEDAK
+133 NEECAYRFSIEDAK

-282 SSFYGKVYIKLDEIV
+282 SSFYGKVDIELDEIV
-297 EQILLDEIPEYLKG
+297 EQILLDDIPQYLKG
-311 EEVMLDFISPYATV
+311 EDVYLDFTSPYAMV
-325 SLMTN
+325 SLKTN
-330 SGVPIIIE
+330 SGVPIVME
-338 ADIVPVFES
+338 ADLAPVFNSGEGQSVSVTLES
-347 GDSQTDTIGLSLS
+347 
-360 APVSDDEN
+360 PVSYDEN
-368 VTETANYWLASEN
+368 TEETVNYWLASES
-381 PSELPSGYQ
+381 PADLPSDYQ
-390 WVEADVR
+390 WVSADIKG
-397 NLLSR
+397 LLSR
-402 IPDRLDISVRPF
+402 IPDRLDISVRPY
-414 SDTCSV
+414 SNVDS
-420 EEHYIDCD
+420 EEDHFIDCN
-428 AVYDFSGEM
+428 ASYNFSGEM
-437 MFVLPFEFGD
+437 DFVLPFSFGD
-447 DLYVPVRDTLA
+447 GLYVPVRDTLD
-458 NMPKELGTALSTAD
+458 NMPEEIGTALTNAD
-472 IMLNGTVISSFPV
+472 IMLNGTVHSSFPV
-485 SLQLSGDFLNGNY
+485 ALKLSGYFLNSSY
-498 EPLGIKIPEQTI
+498 QALDIEIPEQEI
-510 GAGGTDGEPVSSQL
+510 SAGGSDGTQTTSQL
-524 SIKVPQSPRAEE
+524 NITVPKSPKAEE
-536 IAYLVFQFELL
+536 IAYLVFQFEIQ
-547 NGTGA
+547 NGTGVQ
-552 SISESSTIQITDIS
+552 ISENSTVQITDIY

>member
-83 AFEEEVSVSD
+83 AFEDEVSVSD

-235 PFEFEDVFVVSN
+235 PFEFEDVFVMSN

-264 LTVSP
+264 LSVSP

-282 SSFYGKVYIKLDEIV
+282 SSFYGKVDIELDEIV
-297 EQILLDEIPEYLKG
+297 EQILLDDIPQYLKG
-311 EEVMLDFISPYATV
+311 EDVYLDFTSPYATV
-325 SLMTN
+325 SLKTN
-330 SGVPIIIE
+330 SGVPIVME
-338 ADIVPVFES
+338 ADLAPVFNSGEGQSVSVTLES
-347 GDSQTDTIGLSLS
+347 
-360 APVSDDEN
+360 PVSYDEN
-368 VTETANYWLASEN
+368 TEETVNYWLASES
-381 PSELPSGYQ
+381 PADLPSDYQ
-390 WVEADVR
+390 WVSADIKG
-397 NLLSR
+397 LLSR
-402 IPDRLDISVRPF
+402 IPDRLDISVRPY
-414 SDTCSV
+414 SNVDS
-420 EEHYIDCD
+420 EEDHFIDCN
-428 AVYDFSGEM
+428 ASYNFSGEM
-437 MFVLPFEFGD
+437 GFVLPFSFGD
-447 DLYVPVRDTLA
+447 GLYVPVRDTLD
-458 NMPKELGTALSTAD
+458 NMPEEIGTALTNAD
-472 IMLNGTVISSFPV
+472 IMLNGTVYSSFPV
-485 SLQLSGDFLNGNY
+485 ALKLSGYFLNSSY
-498 EPLGIKIPEQTI
+498 QALDIEIPEQEI
-510 GAGGTDGEPVSSQL
+510 SAGGSDGTQTTSQL
-524 SIKVPQSPRAEE
+524 NITVPKSPKAEE
-536 IAYLVFQFELL
+536 IAYLVFQFEIQ
-547 NGTGA
+547 NGTGVQ
-552 SISESSTIQITDIS
+552 ISENSTVQITDIS

>member
-1 MRLGTK
+1 MRLNELKLLPAT
-7 WLSVLIPVTAVSFF
+7 VSFAAAAVCIG
-21 SCTSELKVGEG
+21 CTSELKVGEG
-32 DLDLTITVGGD
+32 DLDMTITVGGD

-56 ISDFIDLDTVD
+56 IGDFIDLDTVD
-67 FIHAD
+67 FIEVD
-72 GQGNYYMEMTE
+72 GQGNYFLKMTDT
-83 AFEEEVSVSD
+83 FEEEVSVSD
-93 FANSMTVEGIDRE
+93 FAESMTVEGIDRS
-106 FDSQDFTVYAGS
+106 FDEREFTVYPGATGVS
-118 SGSEEGRINVQFEEF
+118 AEFDFAEEF
-133 NEECAYRFSFEDAK
+133 TYLFSFQDAK
-147 EDGLV
+147 EDGLL
-152 SISSVDFE
+152 SISRVNLKD
-160 NTYLLPRVHLEA
+160 TYLLPRVHLEA
-172 DKSIPASMMLSLEV
+172 DKIIPESMVLSLDV
-186 IVPEKYV
+186 IVPEKYK
-193 FEDSPA
+193 FEDVPA
-199 VNGTTVTFE
+199 VNGTTITFE
-208 GAVTSSG
+208 GKVSESG

-220 PVTMESIELDLGKDE
+220 PVMMEAIELNLGKED
-235 PFEFEDVFVVSN
+235 PFEFQDEFTVNN
-247 LSISVAQSEM
+247 LAISVDQAEM
-257 EEFDGAV
+257 TEFEGAV
-264 LTVSP
+264 LNVSS
-269 GVAFGGDD
+269 GVTFGGDD

-282 SSFYGKVYIKLDEIV
+282 SSFYGKVDIKLDEIV

-347 GDSQTDTIGLSLS
+347 GDSQTDSIGLSLS

-414 SDTCSV
+414 PDTCSV

-485 SLQLSGDFLNGNY
+485 SLRLSGYFLDGNY
-498 EPLGIKIPEQTI
+498 EPLDIEIPKQTI
-510 GAGGTDGEPVSSQL
+510 GAGGAAGEPVSSQL
-524 SIKVPQSPRAEE
+524 SINVPQSPRAGE

-547 NGTGA
+547 EGTGA
-552 SISESSTIQITDIS
+552 PISESSTIQITDIS
-566 AGIPGGLTLDLNQE
+566 AGIPGGLTLDLNE

>member
-83 AFEEEVSVSD
+83 AFEDEVSVSD

-106 FDSQDFTVYAGS
+106 FDSRDFTVYAGS

-208 GAVTSSG
+208 GSVTSSG

-220 PVTMESIELDLGKDE
+220 PVTMESIELDLGEGE

-282 SSFYGKVYIKLDEIV
+282 SSFYGKVDINLDEIV
-297 EQILLDEIPEYLKG
+297 EQILLDDIPQYLKG
-311 EEVMLDFISPYATV
+311 EDVYLDFTSPYATV
-325 SLMTN
+325 SLKTN
-330 SGVPIIIE
+330 SGVPIVME
-338 ADIVPVFES
+338 ADLAPVFNSGEGQSVSVTLES
-347 GDSQTDTIGLSLS
+347 
-360 APVSDDEN
+360 PVSYDEN
-368 VTETANYWLASEN
+368 TEETVNYWLASES
-381 PSELPSGYQ
+381 PADLPSDYQ
-390 WVEADVR
+390 WVSADIKG
-397 NLLSR
+397 LLSR
-402 IPDRLDISVRPF
+402 IPDRLDISVRPY
-414 SDTCSV
+414 SNVDS
-420 EEHYIDCD
+420 EEDHFIDCN
-428 AVYDFSGEM
+428 ASYNFSGEM
-437 MFVLPFEFGD
+437 GFVLPFSFGD
-447 DLYVPVRDTLA
+447 GLYVPVRDTLD
-458 NMPKELGTALSTAD
+458 NMPEEIGTALTNAD
-472 IMLNGTVISSFPV
+472 IMLNGTVHSSFPV
-485 SLQLSGDFLNGNY
+485 ALKLSGYFLNSSY
-498 EPLGIKIPEQTI
+498 QALDIEIPEQEI
-510 GAGGTDGEPVSSQL
+510 SAGGSDGTQTTSQL
-524 SIKVPQSPRAEE
+524 NITVPKSPKAEE
-536 IAYLVFQFELL
+536 IAYLVFQFEIQ
-547 NGTGA
+547 NGTGVQ
-552 SISESSTIQITDIS
+552 ISENSTVQITDIS

>member
-1 MRLGTK
+1 MRLNELK
-7 WLSVLIPVTAVSFF
+7 LLPAMVSFAAAAVCIG
-21 SCTSELKVGEG
+21 CTSELKVGEG
-32 DLDLTITVGGD
+32 DLDMTITVGGD

-56 ISDFIDLDTVD
+56 IGDFIDLDTVD
-67 FIHAD
+67 FIEVD
-72 GQGNYYMEMTE
+72 GQGNYFLKMTDT
-83 AFEEEVSVSD
+83 FEEEVSVSD
-93 FANSMTVEGIDRE
+93 FAESMTVEGIDRS
-106 FDSQDFTVYAGS
+106 FDEREFTVYPGATGVS
-118 SGSEEGRINVQFEEF
+118 AEFDFAEEF
-133 NEECAYRFSFEDAK
+133 TYLFSFQDAK
-147 EDGLV
+147 EDGLL
-152 SISSVDFE
+152 SISRVNLKD
-160 NTYLLPRVHLEA
+160 TYLLPRVHLEA
-172 DKSIPASMMLSLEV
+172 DKIIPESMVLSLDV
-186 IVPEKYV
+186 IVPEKYK
-193 FEDSPA
+193 FEDVPA
-199 VNGTTVTFE
+199 VNGTTITFE
-208 GAVTSSG
+208 GKVSESG

-220 PVTMESIELDLGKDE
+220 PVMMEAIELNLGKED
-235 PFEFEDVFVVSN
+235 PFEFQDEFTVNN
-247 LSISVAQSEM
+247 LAISVDQAEM
-257 EEFDGAV
+257 TEFEGAV
-264 LTVSP
+264 LNVSS
-269 GVAFGGDD
+269 GVTFGGDE

-282 SSFYGKVYIKLDEIV
+282 SSFYGKVDIKLDEIV

-347 GDSQTDTIGLSLS
+347 GDSQTDPIGLSLS

-485 SLQLSGDFLNGNY
+485 SLRLSGYFLDGNY
-498 EPLGIKIPEQTI
+498 EPLDIEIPKQTI
-510 GAGGTDGEPVSSQL
+510 GAGGAAGEPVSSQL
-524 SIKVPQSPRAEE
+524 SINVPQSPRAGE

-547 NGTGA
+547 EGTGA
-552 SISESSTIQITDIS
+552 PISESSTIQITDIS
-566 AGIPGGLTLDLNQE
+566 AGIPGGLTLDLNE

>member
-43 SLMIPVGSTKAMG
+43 SLVIPVGSTKAMG

-83 AFEEEVSVSD
+83 AFEDEVSVSD

-282 SSFYGKVYIKLDEIV
+282 SSFYGKVDIKLDEIV
-297 EQILLDEIPEYLKG
+297 EQILLDDIPQYLKG
-311 EEVMLDFISPYATV
+311 EDVYLDFTSPYATV
-325 SLMTN
+325 SLKTN
-330 SGVPIIIE
+330 SGVPIVME
-338 ADIVPVFES
+338 ADLAPVFNSGEGQSVSVTLES
-347 GDSQTDTIGLSLS
+347 
-360 APVSDDEN
+360 PVSYDEN
-368 VTETANYWLASEN
+368 TEETVNYWLASES
-381 PSELPSGYQ
+381 PADLPSDYQ
-390 WVEADVR
+390 WVSADIKG
-397 NLLSR
+397 LLSR
-402 IPDRLDISVRPF
+402 IPDRLDISVRPY
-414 SDTCSV
+414 SNVDS
-420 EEHYIDCD
+420 EEDHFIDCN
-428 AVYDFSGEM
+428 ASYNFSGEM
-437 MFVLPFEFGD
+437 GFVLPFSFGD
-447 DLYVPVRDTLA
+447 GLYVPVRDTLD
-458 NMPKELGTALSTAD
+458 NMPEEIGTALTNAD
-472 IMLNGTVISSFPV
+472 IMLNGTVYSSFPV
-485 SLQLSGDFLNGNY
+485 ALKLSGYFLNSSY
-498 EPLGIKIPEQTI
+498 QALDIEIPEQEI
-510 GAGGTDGEPVSSQL
+510 SAGGSDGTQTTSQL
-524 SIKVPQSPRAEE
+524 NITVPKSPKAEE
-536 IAYLVFQFELL
+536 IAYLVFQFEIQ
-547 NGTGA
+547 NGTGVQ
-552 SISESSTIQITDIS
+552 ISENSTVQITDIS

>member
-1 MRLGTK
+1 MKAVLV
-7 WLSVLIPVTAVSFF
+7 SVAAAACV

-32 DLDLTITVGGD
+32 NMDLTITVGGD
-43 SLMIPVGSTKAMG
+43 SLMLPLGSTESMG
-56 ISDFIDLDTVD
+56 ISDFLDLDSVD
-67 FIHAD
+67 FLYVD
-72 GQGNYYMEMTE
+72 EYGNYYLEMTDT
-83 AFEEEVSVSD
+83 FEEEVAVSD
-93 FANSMTVEGIDRE
+93 FAESMTVEGIDRN
-106 FDSQDFTVYAGS
+106 FDDRDFTVYSDATGI
-118 SGSEEGRINVQFEEF
+118 GADFDFEEEF
-133 NEECAYRFSFEDAK
+133 TYLFSFQDAK
-147 EDGLV
+147 DSGLV
-152 SISSVDFE
+152 SISYVNLE

-172 DKSIPASMMLSLEV
+172 DKTIPESMAVSLEV

-193 FEDSPA
+193 FEDVPA

-208 GAVTSSG
+208 GNVSSSG
-215 DVDFQ
+215 DVNFQ
-220 PVTMESIELDLGKDE
+220 PVMMESIELNLGEND
-235 PFEFEDVFVVSN
+235 PFEFEDVFTVNN
-247 LSISVAQSEM
+247 LSISVDQAEM
-257 EEFDGAV
+257 TEFEGAV
-264 LTVSP
+264 LSVSS
-269 GVAFGGDD
+269 GVTFGGDD

-282 SSFYGKVYIKLDEIV
+282 SSFYGKVDIRLDEIK

-311 EEVMLDFISPYATV
+311 EEVKLDFISPYATV

-330 SGVPIIIE
+330 SGVPIIID

-347 GDSQTDTIGLSLS
+347 GDSQTKPIGLSLS
-360 APVSDDEN
+360 APVSDDET
-368 VTETANYWLASEN
+368 VTETANYWLASET

-390 WVEADVR
+390 WMEADVR

-402 IPDRLDISVRPF
+402 IPDRLDISVRPY
-414 SDTCSV
+414 SDLNND
-420 EEHYIDCD
+420 EDHYIDCN

-437 MFVLPFEFGD
+437 SFVLPFEFGD
-447 DLYVPVRDTLA
+447 SLYVPVRDTLA
-458 NMPKELGTALSTAD
+458 DMPEELGTALTAAD
-472 IMLNGTVISSFPV
+472 IMLNGTVVSSFPV

-498 EPLGIKIPEQTI
+498 EPLGIKIPKQTI

>member
-1 MRLGTK
+1 MRLNELK
-7 WLSVLIPVTAVSFF
+7 LLPAMVSFAAAAVCIG
-21 SCTSELKVGEG
+21 CTSELKVGEG
-32 DLDLTITVGGD
+32 DLDMTITVGGD

-56 ISDFIDLDTVD
+56 IGDFIDLDTVD
-67 FIHAD
+67 FIEVD
-72 GQGNYYMEMTE
+72 GQGNYFLKMTDT
-83 AFEEEVSVSD
+83 FEEEVSVSD
-93 FANSMTVEGIDRE
+93 FAESMTVEGIDRS
-106 FDSQDFTVYAGS
+106 FDEREFTVYPGATGVS
-118 SGSEEGRINVQFEEF
+118 AEFDFAEEF
-133 NEECAYRFSFEDAK
+133 TYLFSFQNAK
-147 EDGLV
+147 EDGLL
-152 SISSVDFE
+152 SISRVNLKD
-160 NTYLLPRVHLEA
+160 TYLLPRVHLEA
-172 DKSIPASMMLSLEV
+172 DKIIPESTVLSLDV
-186 IVPEKYV
+186 IVPEKYK
-193 FEDSPA
+193 FEDVPA
-199 VNGTTVTFE
+199 VNGTTITFE
-208 GAVTSSG
+208 GKVSESG

-220 PVTMESIELDLGKDE
+220 PVMMEAIELNLGKED
-235 PFEFEDVFVVSN
+235 PFEFQDEFTVNN
-247 LSISVAQSEM
+247 LAISVDQAEM
-257 EEFDGAV
+257 TEFEGAV
-264 LTVSP
+264 LNVSS
-269 GVAFGGDD
+269 GVTFGGDD

-282 SSFYGKVYIKLDEIV
+282 SSFYGKVDIKLDEIV

-347 GDSQTDTIGLSLS
+347 GDSQTDPIGLSLS

-437 MFVLPFEFGD
+437 TFVLPFEFGD

-485 SLQLSGDFLNGNY
+485 SLQLSGHFLDGNY
-498 EPLGIKIPEQTI
+498 EPLDIEIPKQTI
-510 GAGGTDGEPVSSQL
+510 GAGGTAGELVSSQL
-524 SIKVPQSPRAEE
+524 SINVPQSPKAEE

-547 NGTGA
+547 EGTGA
-552 SISESSTIQITDIS
+552 PISENSTIQITDIS
-566 AGIPGGLTLDLNQE
+566 AGIPGGLTLDLNE

>member
-43 SLMIPVGSTKAMG
+43 SLVIPVGSTKAMG

-83 AFEEEVSVSD
+83 AFEDEVSVSD

-106 FDSQDFTVYAGS
+106 FDTQDFTVYAGS

-220 PVTMESIELDLGKDE
+220 PVTMESIELDLGEGE

-282 SSFYGKVYIKLDEIV
+282 SSFYGKVDIKLDEIV
-297 EQILLDEIPEYLKG
+297 EQILLDDIPQYLKG
-311 EEVMLDFISPYATV
+311 EDVYLDFTSPYATV
-325 SLMTN
+325 SLKTN
-330 SGVPIIIE
+330 SGVPIVME
-338 ADIVPVFES
+338 ADLAPVFNSGEGQSVSVTLES
-347 GDSQTDTIGLSLS
+347 
-360 APVSDDEN
+360 PVSYDEN
-368 VTETANYWLASEN
+368 TEETVNYWLASES
-381 PSELPSGYQ
+381 PADLPSDYQ
-390 WVEADVR
+390 WVSADIKG
-397 NLLSR
+397 LLSR
-402 IPDRLDISVRPF
+402 IPDRLDISVRPY
-414 SDTCSV
+414 SNVDS
-420 EEHYIDCD
+420 EEDHFIDCN
-428 AVYDFSGEM
+428 ASYNFSGEM
-437 MFVLPFEFGD
+437 DFVLPFSFGD
-447 DLYVPVRDTLA
+447 GLYVPVRDTLD
-458 NMPKELGTALSTAD
+458 NMPEEIGTALTNAD
-472 IMLNGTVISSFPV
+472 IMLNGTVHSSFPV
-485 SLQLSGDFLNGNY
+485 ALKLSGYFLNSSY
-498 EPLGIKIPEQTI
+498 QALDIEIPEQEI
-510 GAGGTDGEPVSSQL
+510 SAGGSDGTQTTSQL
-524 SIKVPQSPRAEE
+524 NITVPKSPKAEE
-536 IAYLVFQFELL
+536 IAYLVFLFEIQ
-547 NGTGA
+547 NGTGVQ
-552 SISESSTIQITDIS
+552 ISENSTVQITDIS
-566 AGIPGGLTLDLNQE
+566 AGIPGGLTLDFNQE

>member
-83 AFEEEVSVSD
+83 AFEDEVSVSD

-282 SSFYGKVYIKLDEIV
+282 SSFYGKVAIKLDEIV
-297 EQILLDEIPEYLKG
+297 EQILLDDIPQYLKG
-311 EEVMLDFISPYATV
+311 EDVYLDFTSPYATV
-325 SLMTN
+325 SLKTN
-330 SGVPIIIE
+330 SGVPIVME
-338 ADIVPVFES
+338 ADLAPVFNSGEGQSVSVTLES
-347 GDSQTDTIGLSLS
+347 
-360 APVSDDEN
+360 PVSYDEN
-368 VTETANYWLASEN
+368 TEETVNYWLASES
-381 PSELPSGYQ
+381 PADLPSDYQ
-390 WVEADVR
+390 WVSADIKG
-397 NLLSR
+397 LLSR
-402 IPDRLDISVRPF
+402 IPDRLDISVRPY
-414 SDTCSV
+414 SNVDS
-420 EEHYIDCD
+420 EEDHFIDCN
-428 AVYDFSGEM
+428 ASYNFSGEM
-437 MFVLPFEFGD
+437 GFVLPFSFGD
-447 DLYVPVRDTLA
+447 GLYVPVRDTLD
-458 NMPKELGTALSTAD
+458 NMPEEIGTALTNAD
-472 IMLNGTVISSFPV
+472 IMLNGTVHSSFPV
-485 SLQLSGDFLNGNY
+485 ALKLSGYFLNSSY
-498 EPLGIKIPEQTI
+498 QALDIEIPEQEI
-510 GAGGTDGEPVSSQL
+510 SAGGSDGTQTTSQL
-524 SIKVPQSPRAEE
+524 NITVPKSPKAEE
-536 IAYLVFQFELL
+536 IAYLVFQFEIQ
-547 NGTGA
+547 NGTGVQ
-552 SISESSTIQITDIS
+552 ISENSTVQITDIS

>member
-1 MRLGTK
+1 MRLNELKLLPAT
-7 WLSVLIPVTAVSFF
+7 VSFAAAAVCIG
-21 SCTSELKVGEG
+21 CTSELKVGEG
-32 DLDLTITVGGD
+32 DLDMTITVGGD

-56 ISDFIDLDTVD
+56 IGDFIDLDTVD
-67 FIHAD
+67 FIEVD
-72 GQGNYYMEMTE
+72 GQGNYFLKMTDT
-83 AFEEEVSVSD
+83 FEEEVSVSD
-93 FANSMTVEGIDRE
+93 FAESMTVEGIDRS
-106 FDSQDFTVYAGS
+106 FDEKEFTVYPGATGVS
-118 SGSEEGRINVQFEEF
+118 AEFDFAEEF
-133 NEECAYRFSFEDAK
+133 TYLFSFQDAK
-147 EDGLV
+147 EDGLL
-152 SISSVDFE
+152 SISRVNLKDS
-160 NTYLLPRVHLEA
+160 YLLPRVHLEA
-172 DKSIPASMMLSLEV
+172 DKSIPESTVLRLDV
-186 IVPEKYV
+186 IVPEKYK
-193 FEDSPA
+193 FEDVPA
-199 VNGTTVTFE
+199 VNGTTITFE
-208 GAVTSSG
+208 GEVSASG

-220 PVTMESIELDLGKDE
+220 PVMMEAIELNLGKED
-235 PFEFEDVFVVSN
+235 PFEFQDEFTVNN
-247 LSISVAQSEM
+247 LSISVEQAEM
-257 EEFDGAV
+257 EEFEGAV
-264 LTVSP
+264 LNVSS
-269 GVAFGGDD
+269 GVTFGGDD

-282 SSFYGKVYIKLDEIV
+282 SSFYGKVDIKLDEIV

-347 GDSQTDTIGLSLS
+347 GDSQTDPIGLSLS

-485 SLQLSGDFLNGNY
+485 SLRLSGYFLDGNY
-498 EPLGIKIPEQTI
+498 EPLDIEIPKQTI
-510 GAGGTDGEPVSSQL
+510 GAGGAAGEPVSSQL
-524 SIKVPQSPRAEE
+524 SINVPQSPRAGE

-547 NGTGA
+547 EGTGA
-552 SISESSTIQITDIS
+552 PISESSTIQITDIS
-566 AGIPGGLTLDLNQE
+566 AGIPGGLTLDLNE

>member
-83 AFEEEVSVSD
+83 AFEDEVSVSD

-264 LTVSP
+264 MTVSP

-282 SSFYGKVYIKLDEIV
+282 SSFYGKVDIKLDKIV
-297 EQILLDEIPEYLKG
+297 EQILLDDIPQYLKG
-311 EEVMLDFISPYATV
+311 EDVYLDFTSPHATV
-325 SLMTN
+325 SLKTN
-330 SGVPIIIE
+330 SGVPIVME
-338 ADIVPVFES
+338 ADLAPVFNSGEGQSVSVTLES
-347 GDSQTDTIGLSLS
+347 
-360 APVSDDEN
+360 PVSYDEN
-368 VTETANYWLASEN
+368 TEETVNYWLASES
-381 PSELPSGYQ
+381 PADLPSDYQ
-390 WVEADVR
+390 WVSADIKG
-397 NLLSR
+397 LLSR
-402 IPDRLDISVRPF
+402 IPDRLDISVRPY
-414 SDTCSV
+414 SNVDS
-420 EEHYIDCD
+420 EEDHFIDCN
-428 AVYDFSGEM
+428 ASYNFSGEM
-437 MFVLPFEFGD
+437 GFVLPFSFGD
-447 DLYVPVRDTLA
+447 GLYVPVRDTLD
-458 NMPKELGTALSTAD
+458 NMPEEIGTALTNAD
-472 IMLNGTVISSFPV
+472 IMLNGTVHSSFPV
-485 SLQLSGDFLNGNY
+485 ALKLSGYFLNSSY
-498 EPLGIKIPEQTI
+498 QALDIEIPEQEI
-510 GAGGTDGEPVSSQL
+510 SAGGSDGTQTTSQL
-524 SIKVPQSPRAEE
+524 NITVPKSPKAEE
-536 IAYLVFQFELL
+536 IAYLVFQFEIQ
-547 NGTGA
+547 NGTGVQ
-552 SISESSTIQITDIS
+552 ISENSTVQITDIS
-566 AGIPGGLTLDLNQE
+566 AGIPGGLTLDFNQE